1 MMKRLF
7 LACICL
13 LPLSVLAEEGPSALE
28 SLDPGGDLSGRACVA
43 GCEATVSACKQQC
56 RDVSARADVEHF
68 DEPDVAVSTCI
79 RDCETEASICR
90 EDC

>member
-1 MMKRLF
+1 MKKRF
-7 LACICL
+7 LAFVWL

-28 SLDPGGDLSGRACVA
+28 SLDLTSDLSGPDCVA
-43 GCEATVSACKQQC
+43 SCEATLSACTQRC

-68 DEPDVAVSTCI
+68 DEPDVPVPACI
-79 RDCETEASICR
+79 HDCETEASICK